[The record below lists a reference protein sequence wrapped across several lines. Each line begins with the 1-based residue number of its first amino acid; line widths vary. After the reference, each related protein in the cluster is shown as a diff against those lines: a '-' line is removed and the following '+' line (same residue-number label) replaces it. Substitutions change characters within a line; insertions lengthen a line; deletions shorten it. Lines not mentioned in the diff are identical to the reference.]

1 MKKNIKLGFLIFLFI
16 CSCAPI
22 TDQVIFNNVD
32 QVKVVKK
39 GPKIDVSNVKILVID
54 DFKKKEKNNLKGSVN
69 AWSFNPDDKSQG
81 CKTAYK
87 KDPLVGDK
95 GVYFQMNYDVD
106 SQNQAFN
113 GVYWELKDVDFS
125 SFYSISFNVKGD
137 KEKGFTS
144 VFKLELKNNN
154 GQTGSYFVQGVTEEW
169 QKITIPLVDFKGIS
183 DFTSMKEFT
192 VVFVDSEVTKKEG
205 SIQMYDLTVNK

>member
-1 MKKNIKLGFLIFLFI
+1 MKKTGFLLILFI

-22 TDQVIFNNVD
+22 TDQVIFNNAD
-32 QVKVVKK
+32 DVKAVKNK
-39 GPKIDVSNVKILVID
+39 SNTADVKTLMID
-54 DFKKKEKNNLKGSVN
+54 DFRKKGNNNLKGSVN
-69 AWSFNPDDKSQG
+69 PWSFNPDDTSQG
-81 CKTAYK
+81 CKAVNK
-87 KDPLVGDK
+87 KDPQVGDK
-95 GVYFQMNYDVD
+95 GAYLQINYDVE
-106 SQNQAFN
+106 SLNQAFN
-113 GVYWELKDVDFS
+113 GVYWELKDADFS
-125 SFYSISFNVKGD
+125 SFYAISFYVKGD

-169 QKITIPLVDFKGIS
+169 QKITLPLVDFKGIS

-205 SIQMYDLTVNK
+205 SILIYDLAVNK